1 MELVVGKIYECEYD
15 TGNVSSTQGRGRRR
29 IKLMESPHTEL
40 HFKKG
45 LIVRVKDLSD
55 PVHPGKQKVFYL
67 KKFLKMK
74 PAPAPTLS
82 GAIWKKRGR
91 FDKRQRNAR
100 RVVWTDSDD
109 DE

>member
-1 MELVVGKIYECEYD
+1 
-15 TGNVSSTQGRGRRR
+15 
-29 IKLMESPHTEL
+29 MESPHTEL
-40 HFKKG
+40 PKYKKG
-45 LIVRVKDLSD
+45 MIVRVKDMSD
-55 PVHPGKQKVFYL
+55 PVDPGKEKTFYL
-67 KKFLKMK
+67 ERFLRLLDS
-74 PAPAPTLS
+74 PATLS

>member
-1 MELVVGKIYECEYD
+1 MPPATAQPE
-15 TGNVSSTQGRGRRR
+15 R

-40 HFKKG
+40 PKYKKG
-45 LIVRVKDLSD
+45 MIVRVKDMSD
-55 PVHPGKQKVFYL
+55 PVDPGKEKTFYL
-67 KKFLKMK
+67 KRFLRLLDS
-74 PAPAPTLS
+74 PATLS